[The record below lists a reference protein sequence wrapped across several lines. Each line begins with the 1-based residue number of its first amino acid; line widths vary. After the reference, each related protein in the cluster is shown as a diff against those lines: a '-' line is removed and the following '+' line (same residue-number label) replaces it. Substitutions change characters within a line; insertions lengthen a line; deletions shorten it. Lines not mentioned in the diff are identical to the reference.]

1 MARLTRDDKIHIEAL
16 RKQGLSAKE
25 IVAAYAEKGWALRSV
40 ECICQQVDGNGTFA
54 ERKAG
59 SGRPRTAQSEENIAA
74 AADLIC
80 SQENKPGIHLS
91 T

>member
-1 MARLTRDDKIHIEAL
+1 MARLPGDDKIRVEAL
-16 RKQGLSAKE
+16 RKQGLSAKQ

-40 ECICQQVDGNGTFA
+40 ERICQQVDGNGTFA

-59 SGRPRTAQSEENIAA
+59 SGRPRTARSEENIAA
-74 AADLIC
+74 AADLLGRKT
-80 SQENKPGIHLS
+80 SRAH